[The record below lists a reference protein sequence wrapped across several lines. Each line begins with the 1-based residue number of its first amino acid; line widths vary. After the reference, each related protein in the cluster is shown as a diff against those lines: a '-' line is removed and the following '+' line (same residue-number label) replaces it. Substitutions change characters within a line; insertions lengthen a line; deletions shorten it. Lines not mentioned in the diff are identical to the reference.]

1 MGKDSLGGIT
11 MSKAEEINTTN
22 RELAERLRPMV
33 REAKSELEA
42 VGEELL
48 EAQARRDAALDHYK
62 RLSDRLDQAEVDAK
76 RTPLM
81 PSTTY

>member
-1 MGKDSLGGIT
+1 ME
-11 MSKAEEINTTN
+11 SKAEQINQAN
-22 RELAERLRPMV
+22 AQLADRLRPMV
-33 REAKSELEA
+33 REAKAELEA

-48 EAQARRDAALDHYK
+48 EAQARRDAALDHFK
-62 RLSDRLDQAEVDAK
+62 RLSDHLDQAEVDAK